1 MSWFGDIFNI
11 VQKWSD
17 DTLKSAVSMKNSN
30 SHKEYNEEEKKPYL
44 KGMTKKQLEVYGRTI
59 GIELD
64 RRHAKSKL
72 IAQIKAAQ
80 K

>member
-17 DTLKSAVSMKNSN
+17 DTMKSAVSMKNSD
-30 SHKEYNEEEKKPYL
+30 SHKTHKEEEKKPYL
-44 KGMTKKQLEVYGRTI
+44 KGMTKKQLEEYGRTL

-64 RRHAKSKL
+64 RRHPKSKL